1 VVNGGGG
8 GGGGGR
14 HGGGEDKEGGGWAGG
29 GGGGGGVWGGRGEEG
44 GGGGGGGRGGGGG
57 ERTHIGKKNVS
68 VVATLR
74 KRGRQRGD
82 RGGMAATKTV
92 TQDLPGVG
100 CLDVG
105 CLMLVV
111 ASGLITKCMQA
122 LRFSTSTGRGHRV
135 AGPSIPGK

>member
-1 VVNGGGG
+1 MQRGDRTYGAEVLGEDLPRRLLVELEGLEAQGRVCCGKALKGEERGGGG
-8 GGGGGR
+8 MGGS
-14 HGGGEDKEGGGWAGG
+14 
-29 GGGGGGVWGGRGEEG
+29 
-44 GGGGGGGRGGGGG
+44 GG